1 MSGHGPAGGHGPTAH
16 GTADHASF
24 QKTSIEGPTPE
35 KVRAV
40 MEKLEPKI
48 ADYLSRYPQ
57 KRAALLPAL
66 HLCQA
71 EFGFLPPIV
80 QRAVAHRLELAP
92 GEVFRVVEFYT
103 LFRGEPCGKHVVMVC
118 GTLSCELAG
127 CNRVIAALKEELGIA
142 LNETTKDGQFTLER
156 VECLGWCDKAPVV
169 QVNES
174 DYHDQVTPESAKALV
189 RKLKNV

>member
-1 MSGHGPAGGHGPTAH
+1 MSGHSPVKP
-16 GTADHASF
+16 DYSSF
-24 QKTSIEGPTPE
+24 KKSSIEGPTPE
-35 KVRAV
+35 KVRVV

-48 ADYLSRYPQ
+48 AGYLSRYPQ
-57 KRAALLPAL
+57 KRAALLPVL
-66 HLCQA
+66 HLAQA

-80 QRAVAHRLELAP
+80 QRAIAHRLELAP

-103 LFRGEPCGKHVVMVC
+103 LFRGEPCGKQVVMVC

-127 CNRVIAALKEELGIA
+127 CNRVLNALKEELGIE

-169 QVNES
+169 QVNDS
-174 DYHDQVTPESAKALV
+174 DFYDSMTPDAAKALI